1 MRCRNLIV
9 FATASLLLSGCGP
22 SQEESA
28 RAVMMATPVVY
39 LAGMGIMALM
49 LFLWRKLEPRLGI
62 NWNPVLLGLALAC
75 VIGLLSIVGVTND
88 PPNTQGRTATDGIPG
103 VVEWVGFAIVFYGTS
118 YLSVLLVIWRIWLW
132 RRPATAFTW
141 AWTPV
146 LFVMMAPCPAMIMST
161 GEHSVAMHYF
171 SEAGRFFWT
180 FPGFIGMV
188 TGPLLL
194 LALIEVWVRIRQRR
208 RKRPPRDLT
217 P

>member
-22 SQEESA
+22 SDEESA
-28 RAVMMATPVVY
+28 RAVMMATPIAY

-62 NWNPVLLGLALAC
+62 NWRAVLLGLALAC
-75 VIGLLSIVGVTND
+75 VIGVLSIVGVTND
-88 PPNTQGRTATDGIPG
+88 EFPG
-103 VVEWVGFAIVFYGTS
+103 VFAWVGVAIILYGTS
-118 YLSVLLVIWRIWLW
+118 YLSLLLVIWRIWLW
-132 RRPATAFTW
+132 GRPATAFTW
-141 AWTPV
+141 AWAPV
-146 LFVMMAPCPAMIMST
+146 LFVMLAPCPLILLSNEHNPAMNRF
-161 GEHSVAMHYF
+161 A
-171 SEAGRFFWT
+171 EASFGLWA
-180 FPGFIGMV
+180 FPGFAGIV

-208 RKRPPRDLT
+208 RKRPPRNLT